1 MNSSNFE
8 QPSAHWRLGTTR
20 LNSILSIILTSPRD
34 NNPHFLLSTRIWPY
48 LRVSRILNWRCSNIY
63 SSKIRLIC
71 SADFLLCILA
81 LKAISLTTSN
91 QLWKFYHVL
100 YVRPLKNFG
109 SWINAPTRGI
119 AHVTPYAPRARQTPL
134 RLFFRPYCYIL
145 SVLENSLKLSLHIAK
160 WFSAFQA
167 LKLFS
172 MLLGVP
178 SSF

>member
-8 QPSAHWRLGTTR
+8 QPIAHWRLGTTR

-109 SWINAPTRGI
+109 SWMNAPTRGNWT
-119 AHVTPYAPRARQTPL
+119 AHVLYKGLLMWRHMLHVRVKL
-134 RLFFRPYCYIL
+134 LYGCF
-145 SVLENSLKLSLHIAK
+145 SVLIVIFYRCLKIVWNYRSI
-160 WFSAFQA
+160 
-167 LKLFS
+167 
-172 MLLGVP
+172 
-178 SSF
+178 